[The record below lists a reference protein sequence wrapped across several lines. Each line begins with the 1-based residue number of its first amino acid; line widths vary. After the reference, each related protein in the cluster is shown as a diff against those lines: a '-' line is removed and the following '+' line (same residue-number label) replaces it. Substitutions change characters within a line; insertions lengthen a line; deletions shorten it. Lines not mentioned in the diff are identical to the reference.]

1 MTAVLDDGWVE
12 PTEHPAAVVLT
23 PHRIP
28 AKELR
33 PIMRLI
39 TSLGWPLIGLV
50 TYAPSKGPRLASGR
64 GSRADQSPSSDSDR
78 GPSTDAPEQD
88 LASEDSAEDEDMAQS
103 TTMPTQGPAPR
114 PGG

>member
-1 MTAVLDDGWVE
+1 
-12 PTEHPAAVVLT
+12 VLT
-23 PHRIP
+23 PHRIRV
-28 AKELR
+28 KELR

-50 TYAPSKGPRLASGR
+50 TYAPSKGARLASGHR
-64 GSRADQSPSSDSDR
+64 SRADESPPSNPDR
-78 GPSTDAPEQD
+78 GPSTDAPQQD